1 MVVLKKKQ
9 KEDVNMSKNKKNK
22 KEMKFDDMVDAT
34 REANKEMGKK
44 SKAFWAD
51 FKKFAVKGNIVDLA
65 IAVVIGAAFNKIVS
79 SLVSCII
86 TPLTAMLLPTGS
98 LPDLKWVLRE
108 AVEANEELGI
118 EAVSEVAVTYGQFLQ
133 ATIDFIVI
141 ALSIYVVL
149 KVFMRI
155 KDAFHKR
162 QREEAAERARI
173 AEEKK
178 KADEAAAAEQA
189 RIAEQ
194 QRKAEA
200 AILEAQRVKE
210 RQEFI
215 DDVAAQADILA
226 EMRDIML
233 RFEKKLDEK
242 SAK

>member
-1 MVVLKKKQ
+1 
-9 KEDVNMSKNKKNK
+9 MSKNKKN
-22 KEMKFDDMVDAT
+22 EIHFDDMVDAT
-34 REANKEMGKK
+34 REANKKMGKK
-44 SKAFWAD
+44 SRAFWAD

-65 IAVVIGAAFNKIVS
+65 VAVVVGAAFNKIVS
-79 SLVSCII
+79 SLVGCII
-86 TPLTAMLLPTGS
+86 TPLTSIIIPTGS
-98 LPDLKWVLRE
+98 LTDLKWILRE
-108 AVEANEELGI
+108 GIEANEELGI
-118 EAVSEVAVTYGQFLQ
+118 EEVSEIAVTYGEFLQ

-141 ALSIYVVL
+141 ALSIYFVL

-155 KDAFHKR
+155 KEAFHKK

-178 KADEAAAAEQA
+178 KAEDAAAAELA
-189 RIAEQ
+189 KVEEERRA
-194 QRKAEA
+194 
-200 AILEAQRVKE
+200 KE

>member
-1 MVVLKKKQ
+1 
-9 KEDVNMSKNKKNK
+9 MSKNKKNK
-22 KEMKFDDMVDAT
+22 KEIKFDEVVDAT
-34 REANKEMGKK
+34 REANKKMGKK
-44 SKAFWAD
+44 SKAFWSD

-86 TPLTAMLLPTGS
+86 TPFTSIIIPSGS
-98 LPDLKWVLRE
+98 LTDLKWVLRE

-149 KVFMRI
+149 KTFMRI
-155 KDAFHKR
+155 KEAFQKR

-178 KADEAAAAEQA
+178 KADEAAAAEAA
-189 RIAEQ
+189 RIAEA
-194 QRKAEA
+194 QRKAEEA
-200 AILEAQRVKE
+200 ALAEQRAKE

-233 RFEKKLDEK
+233 RFEKKLDEHNCNRPK
-242 SAK
+242 GAN

>member
-1 MVVLKKKQ
+1 
-9 KEDVNMSKNKKNK
+9 MSKNKKNK
-22 KEMKFDDMVDAT
+22 KEIKLDDVVDAT
-34 REANKEMGKK
+34 REANKKMGKK
-44 SKAFWAD
+44 SKAFWTD

-86 TPLTAMLLPTGS
+86 TPFTSIIIPSGS
-98 LPDLKWVLRE
+98 LTELKWVLRE
-108 AVEANEELGI
+108 GIEANEELGI

-178 KADEAAAAEQA
+178 KADEAAAAESA
-189 RIAEQ
+189 RIAEE
-194 QRKAEA
+194 QRKAEE
-200 AILEAQRVKE
+200 AILEARRAKE

-233 RFEKKLDEK
+233 RFEKKLDQQA
-242 SAK
+242 AK